1 MLKTFRVISIV
12 EGISLIALF
21 FIAMPA
27 KYYFDYPDLVPFVG
41 MAHGLL
47 WLLYVVNSLATSHQE
62 HWSIMFW
69 LLILVLSVVPFG
81 FVIAD
86 ILMKKKAHPAELVNV
101 E

>member
-1 MLKTFRVISIV
+1 MLKTFRIISVI

-47 WLLYVVNSLATSHQE
+47 WLLYVVTSLSASHQE
-62 HWSIMFW
+62 KWSVFFW
-69 LLILVLSVVPFG
+69 LLILVLSVVPLG
-81 FVIAD
+81 FVIAESL
-86 ILMKKKAHPAELVNV
+86 IKKRAHPSMIVNV